1 MEKRAFRRILDE
13 GSPTLGEKP
22 SSSDQTKLYE
32 DKMAEIIREIEQN
45 LVALSTLSDPPSGER
60 VEKDVLQERLN
71 EYINV
76 ELKETIEKLFR
87 S

>member
-1 MEKRAFRRILDE
+1 MLDE
-13 GSPTLGEKP
+13 GSPTLGEK
-22 SSSDQTKLYE
+22 SSPSDQTKLYE
-32 DKMAEIIREIEQN
+32 DKMAEIMREIEQN
-45 LVALSTLSDPPSGER
+45 FQALSTLSDPPSGER
-60 VEKDVLQERLN
+60 ADRDVLQERLN